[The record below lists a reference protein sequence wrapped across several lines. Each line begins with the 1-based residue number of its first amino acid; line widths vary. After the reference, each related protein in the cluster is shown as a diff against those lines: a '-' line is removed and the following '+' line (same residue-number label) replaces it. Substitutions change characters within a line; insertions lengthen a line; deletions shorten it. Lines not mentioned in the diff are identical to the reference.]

1 MDKIGMLYNCWMLSD
16 KIDSLLYSF
25 VMLYALA
32 LTRLNIEPLCIVHQY
47 RRVVMFDK
55 LLKLTQ
61 KKSQFYVVIN
71 NGFYYQ

>member
-25 VMLYALA
+25 VVLYALA

-55 LLKLTQ
+55 LLKLTK